1 MAELK
6 NRQWLLAARPQGII
20 KESDFRWNET
30 AVPPLKDGQVL
41 VRNLA
46 FSFDPTQRGWMSMD
60 TYMPAI
66 PIGQT
71 MKAGTV
77 GQVVES
83 KRPGFAKGDLVQG
96 LFGWE
101 DYTVSGGEGLMGLQK
116 LPAGTDP
123 ILALSML
130 GMTGLT
136 AYFGTLAVGA
146 VKAGET
152 FVVSGAAGATGSVAG
167 MIAKIKGCRVVG
179 IAGGREKCEWLLKE
193 AGFDAAIDYKNE
205 NVGEALSKHCPQGI
219 NVYFDNVGG
228 EILDDA
234 LARLASD
241 ARIVLCGAISQYNNL
256 GERNSGRAEELFQ
269 PDIARRADGRIPR
282 VSFPAALSRGDR
294 RDVEVVR
301 RGQDQEP
308 DRSAEGTRKRA
319 EDDHPAVHRRELRQ
333 AVVEAGRSAIDPS
346 CDYDRSHLAESFGF
360 PEEPRFL

>member
-6 NRQWLLAARPQGII
+6 NRQWLLEARPQGII

-30 AVPPLKDGQVL
+30 SVLPLKDGQVL

-66 PIGQT
+66 PLGQT

-83 KRPGFAKGDLVQG
+83 KREGFAKGDLVQG

-101 DYTVSGGEGLMGLQK
+101 DYTDNGGDGLMGLQK
-116 LPAGTDP
+116 LPRGTDP
-123 ILALSML
+123 ILALSLL
-130 GMTGLT
+130 GTTGLT

-146 VKAGET
+146 VKAGDT
-152 FVVSGAAGATGSVAG
+152 FVVSGAAGATGSVSG

-179 IAGGREKCEWLLKE
+179 IAGGREKCDWLLKE
-193 AGFDAAIDYKNE
+193 AGFDAAIDYKSE
-205 NVGEALSKHCPQGI
+205 NVGEALTKDCPQGI

-228 EILDDA
+228 EILDHA
-234 LARLASD
+234 LARMAYG

-256 GERNSGRAEELFQ
+256 GERNPVGPKNYFNLILNGARMEGFLVFHFLPRYPEAIAEMSKWY
-269 PDIARRADGRIPR
+269 ADGKLKNQVDLQKGLENAPKTIIRL
-282 VSFPAALSRGDR
+282 FTGANFGKQLLKLGDP
-294 RDVEVVR
+294 
-301 RGQDQEP
+301 Q
-308 DRSAEGTRKRA
+308 
-319 EDDHPAVHRRELRQ
+319 
-333 AVVEAGRSAIDPS
+333 
-346 CDYDRSHLAESFGF
+346 
-360 PEEPRFL
+360 

>member
-30 AVPPLKDGQVL
+30 AVPALKDGQVV

-60 TYMPAI
+60 TYIPAI

-116 LPAGTDP
+116 LPRGTDP
-123 ILALSML
+123 ILALSLL
-130 GMTGLT
+130 GTTGLT
-136 AYFGTLAVGA
+136 AYFGTLSVGA
-146 VKAGET
+146 VKAGDT
-152 FVVSGAAGATGSVAG
+152 FVVSGAAGATGSVSG

-179 IAGGREKCEWLLKE
+179 IAGGREKCDWLLKE

-205 NVGEALSKHCPQGI
+205 NVGEALTKSCPKGI
-219 NVYFDNVGG
+219 DVYFDNVGG
-228 EILDDA
+228 EILDLA
-234 LARLASD
+234 LGRLAHG
-241 ARIVLCGAISQYNNL
+241 ARVVLCGAISQYNNL
-256 GERNSGRAEELFQ
+256 GERNPVGPKNYFNLIIQGARMEGFLVFHFLARYPEAIAEM
-269 PDIARRADGRIPR
+269 
-282 VSFPAALSRGDR
+282 SKWY
-294 RDVEVVR
+294 
-301 RGQDQEP
+301 
-308 DRSAEGTRKRA
+308 AEGKIKN
-319 EDDHPAVHRRELRQ
+319 Q
-333 AVVEAGRSAIDPS
+333 IDLQQGLENAPKTII
-346 CDYDRSHLAESFGF
+346 RLFTGANFGKQLLKLAD
-360 PEEPRFL
+360 PQ

>member
-6 NRQWLLAARPQGII
+6 NRQWLLAARPSGII
-20 KESDFRWNET
+20 KESDFRWNEST
-30 AVPPLKDGQVL
+30 VPALKDGQVL

-66 PIGQT
+66 PVGEV
-71 MKAGTV
+71 MKAGTI

-101 DYTVSGGEGLMGLQK
+101 DYTVNGGEGLMGLQK
-116 LPAGTDP
+116 LPPGTDP
-123 ILALSML
+123 ILALSL
-130 GMTGLT
+130 FGTTGLT

-152 FVVSGAAGATGSVAG
+152 FVVSGAAGATGSVSG

-179 IAGGREKCEWLLKE
+179 IAGGREKCDWLLKE
-193 AGFDAAIDYKNE
+193 AGFDAAIDYKSE
-205 NVGEALSKHCPQGI
+205 DVGEALTKHCPQGI

-234 LARLASD
+234 LARLAHG
-241 ARIVLCGAISQYNNL
+241 ARVVLCGAISQYNDLGTKLPTGPRNYFNL
-256 GERNSGRAEELFQ
+256 IRQGARMEGFLVFHFLARYPEAIAEM
-269 PDIARRADGRIPR
+269 
-282 VSFPAALSRGDR
+282 SKWY
-294 RDVEVVR
+294 
-301 RGQDQEP
+301 
-308 DRSAEGTRKRA
+308 AEGK
-319 EDDHPAVHRRELRQ
+319 LKNQ
-333 AVVEAGRSAIDPS
+333 IDLQQGLENAPKTII
-346 CDYDRSHLAESFGF
+346 RLFTGANFGKQLLKLAD
-360 PEEPRFL
+360 PQ